1 MSDPTIYPVNYPDR
15 PSAPASVARPG
26 PAGWIAPLA
35 LVISLLAAGAAGWAL
50 LKPSPTPAATVG
62 DASAGADP
70 KGEACSA
77 FKIVSTAVSRY
88 TNVQLPD
95 DLGVAKPGTQEAIA
109 ANARLA
115 MTGGSTYLLRNL
127 SPNAPSELADNV
139 RSFASTLDTIG
150 MKLLTGLPNDNPEMV
165 TLLQS
170 AETSNK
176 KIAELCR

>member
-1 MSDPTIYPVNYPDR
+1 MSEPTSYPVNYPDL
-15 PSAPASVARPG
+15 PSAPTAHRRSG

-35 LVISLLAAGAAGWAL
+35 LVISLLAAGAAGWTL
-50 LKPSPTPAATVG
+50 LKPGPAPGATVT
-62 DASAGADP
+62 DVSDSADP

-88 TNVQLPD
+88 TNVRLPD
-95 DLGVAKPGTQEAIA
+95 NLGVAEPGTQEAIA

-127 SPNAPSELADNV
+127 APNSPSELADNV
-139 RSFASTLDTIG
+139 RSFAGTLDTIG
-150 MKLLTGLPNDNPEMV
+150 MKLLTGIPNDNPEMV
-165 TLLQS
+165 SLLQS

-176 KIAELCR
+176 KIAELCK

>member
-1 MSDPTIYPVNYPDR
+1 M
-15 PSAPASVARPG
+15 APAPIARG
-26 PAGWIAPLA
+26 GSAGWIAPLA

-50 LKPSPTPAATVG
+50 FKPSQSPGAT
-62 DASAGADP
+62 DAGASTVADP
-70 KGEACSA
+70 KGEVCSA
-77 FKIVSTAVSRY
+77 FKTVSTAVTRY

-95 DLGVAKPGTQEAIA
+95 NLGVAMPGTQEAIA

-127 SPNAPSELADNV
+127 APNTTPELADHV
-139 RSFASTLDTIG
+139 RSFAGTLDTIG
-150 MKLLTGLPNDNPEMV
+150 MKLLTGIPNDNPELV

-176 KIAELCR
+176 KIAELCK

>member
-1 MSDPTIYPVNYPDR
+1 MSEPTSYPVNYPDL
-15 PSAPASVARPG
+15 PSAHSSVARPG

-35 LVISLLAAGAAGWAL
+35 LVISLLAVGAAGWAVF
-50 LKPSPTPAATVG
+50 KPSPSPGATDTV
-62 DASAGADP
+62 ASDSADP

-88 TNVQLPD
+88 TNVRIPD

-127 SPNAPSELADNV
+127 PPNSPSELADNV
-139 RSFASTLDTIG
+139 RSFAGTLDTIG

>member
-35 LVISLLAAGAAGWAL
+35 LVISLIAAGAAGWAL
-50 LKPSPTPAATVG
+50 LKPSPTPVATVG
-62 DASAGADP
+62 DVSAGADP

-127 SPNAPSELADNV
+127 SPNSPSELADNV
-139 RSFASTLDTIG
+139 RSFAATLDTIG

>member
-1 MSDPTIYPVNYPDR
+1 MSEPTSYPPNYPDL
-15 PSAPASVARPG
+15 PSAPVSAARRGQP
-26 PAGWIAPLA
+26 GWIAPLA

-50 LKPSPTPAATVG
+50 LKPSPTPVAA
-62 DASAGADP
+62 DAGVSAGADP
-70 KGEACSA
+70 KVEACSA
-77 FKIVSTAVSRY
+77 FTTVSTAVSRY

-127 SPNAPSELADNV
+127 SPNTEAELADNI
-139 RSFASTLDTIG
+139 RSFADTLDTIG
-150 MKLLTGLPNDNPEMV
+150 MKLLTGLPNDNPELV

-176 KIAELCR
+176 KIAELCK

>member
-1 MSDPTIYPVNYPDR
+1 MSEPTIYPENYPDL
-15 PSAPASVARPG
+15 PSAPAPVSRSGPG
-26 PAGWIAPLA
+26 RWIAPLA

-50 LKPSPTPAATVG
+50 FKPAPTAGSMDAGASTV
-62 DASAGADP
+62 ADP
-70 KGEACSA
+70 KGEVCSA
-77 FKIVSTAVSRY
+77 FKTVSTAVSRY

-95 DLGVAKPGTQEAIA
+95 NLGVAMPGTQEAIA

-127 SPNAPSELADNV
+127 APNTAPELADNV
-139 RSFASTLDTIG
+139 RSFAGTLDTIG
-150 MKLLTGLPNDNPEMV
+150 MKLLTGIPNDNPELV

-176 KIAELCR
+176 KIVELCK